1 MLLWLDRVDD
11 NDEEIENIKLQMMV
25 ICPVIDRNI
34 DSYFIKHKECFF
46 DWAMMIKIRLGWLLC
61 CVIAEIGLLR
71 SSI

>member
-34 DSYFIKHKECFF
+34 DIYFIKQGKNVS
-46 DWAMMIKIRLGWLLC
+46 L
-61 CVIAEIGLLR
+61 IGQ
-71 SSI
+71 